1 MTIDTYSPQPSM
13 FDLWRHN
20 HYLYKDKYT
29 SHQTSYIQNLLPEIA
44 VQLNVYDVL
53 DILQRRLGGDTLQRA
68 IDTNQIFNSPVSHYS
83 DGSWLKKSNMI
94 GINVR
99 TIGNFFNVIKY
110 AFTIP
115 KSQDS
120 IHLLP
125 IWEPGVVGSLYG
137 MTSFNINPAF
147 FSHELSAAIPTLNT
161 VEKQLKFV
169 INILHAMGKS
179 VGMDVIPH
187 TDRFSEM
194 VLAYPRFFEWVK
206 RVEGRITSN
215 SETIYRDI
223 EEIIWHYLGRN
234 GTANGTPISYSKNTL
249 FSPEIP
255 ILTDEQR
262 LEIIFGHKNDYQG
275 RLRRRIELMHEMIY
289 QGYETLPMTMAP
301 PYRGLHI
308 NAEDFIIDENG
319 NRWYTYEFDEPQAMS
334 RVFGPLARYKFYHS
348 KDDNTNWELDFENP
362 NKHAW
367 AYFFQKVYDCQKA
380 YNLDFMRG
388 DMAHVQPRPTGVP
401 KDPDAYYDPLMAVKK
416 FVQKQ
421 GVKHFAFF
429 AETFLV
435 EPDFM
440 GYGNELDHLE
450 AIEADSTL
458 GDLQGTVVGSEA
470 YMEKF
475 VTYHKLLNTRQ
486 FAPNFTVMTADKDD
500 PRFDEF
506 YRTANHLRLFIAL
519 FLTDMPSYVGL
530 GFETRNLHLERG
542 QNEEYTKLY
551 VFDIRDD
558 NDLDKVTHGPFVWG
572 KNYQQFAL
580 FQALHSL
587 AENIWEEIKQREVK
601 WLLEPTETQKLM
613 IWTLQDNPKYIFVAN
628 LDAENG
634 IDENALQEATFNH
647 PLQFI
652 LGTGEYSWQHE
663 CRVYVLGE

>member
-1 MTIDTYSPQPSM
+1 M
-13 FDLWRHN
+13 
-20 HYLYKDKYT
+20 
-29 SHQTSYIQNLLPEIA
+29 
-44 VQLNVYDVL
+44 
-53 DILQRRLGGDTLQRA
+53 
-68 IDTNQIFNSPVSHYS
+68 
-83 DGSWLKKSNMI
+83 
-94 GINVR
+94 
-99 TIGNFFNVIKY
+99 
-110 AFTIP
+110 
-115 KSQDS
+115 
-120 IHLLP
+120 
-125 IWEPGVVGSLYG
+125 
-137 MTSFNINPAF
+137 
-147 FSHELSAAIPTLNT
+147 
-161 VEKQLKFV
+161 
-169 INILHAMGKS
+169 
-179 VGMDVIPH
+179 
-187 TDRFSEM
+187 
-194 VLAYPRFFEWVK
+194 
-206 RVEGRITSN
+206 
-215 SETIYRDI
+215 
-223 EEIIWHYLGRN
+223 
-234 GTANGTPISYSKNTL
+234 
-249 FSPEIP
+249 
-255 ILTDEQR
+255 TDEQR

-506 YRTANHLRLFIAL
+506 YRTANHLRLFVAL